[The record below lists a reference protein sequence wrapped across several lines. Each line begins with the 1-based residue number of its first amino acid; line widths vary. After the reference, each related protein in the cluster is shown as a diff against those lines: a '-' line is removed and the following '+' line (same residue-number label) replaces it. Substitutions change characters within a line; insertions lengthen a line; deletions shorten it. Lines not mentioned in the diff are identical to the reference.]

1 MNKPVLT
8 QREMEIMALCENGM
22 SAKDMANELFIS
34 KRTVEFHI
42 TNLMRKFRVGNKMAM
57 VAEYKK

>member
-1 MNKPVLT
+1 MKPLT
-8 QREMEIMALCENGM
+8 QRELEILALLVKGM

-42 TNLMRKFRVGNKMAM
+42 ANLMEKFGVNTRMKLVMA
-57 VAEYKK
+57 YQLFS